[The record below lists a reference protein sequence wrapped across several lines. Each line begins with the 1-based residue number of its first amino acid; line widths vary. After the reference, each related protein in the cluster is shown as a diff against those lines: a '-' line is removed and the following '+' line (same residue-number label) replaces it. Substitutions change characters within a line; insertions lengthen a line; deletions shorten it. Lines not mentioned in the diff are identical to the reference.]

1 MVLPVDAMPMV
12 VPEDMRLVWSV
23 SLYNCSARLRCLMV
37 MMTMLDPDRA
47 GAVVEGVVVPGL
59 AV

>member
-1 MVLPVDAMPMV
+1 MVLLVDAMPMV
-12 VPEDMRLVWSV
+12 VPGGMRLVWSIT
-23 SLYNCSARLRCLMV
+23 LNNCFIRLRCLMV
-37 MMTMLDPDRA
+37 MMTTLDLDRA

>member
-12 VPEDMRLVWSV
+12 VPGSVRLVW
-23 SLYNCSARLRCLMV
+23 LINLNNCSIRLRCLMV

-47 GAVVEGVVVPGL
+47 GAVVEDMVVPGL